1 MKKNTIILAIF
12 LVIVCVFLLSCKREH
27 HAFPYELR
35 SYFPYE
41 ENQELTFVND
51 SNQTVEAR
59 VLKVET
65 TEEYNMPYGCKCP
78 DWDTQRSFTFES
90 DNLSFYGLMS
100 TEYYSRLDISCK
112 CEIHGEASN
121 FYTKFFEGDPF
132 SGNFSS
138 IIGDT
143 IVMENNGDKLII
155 IKGKGITEFKAGDI
169 VWRLKK

>member
-1 MKKNTIILAIF
+1 M
-12 LVIVCVFLLSCKREH
+12 
-27 HAFPYELR
+27 
-35 SYFPYE
+35 
-41 ENQELTFVND
+41 ENQELIFVND

-78 DWDTQRSFTFES
+78 DWDTQRSFIFKS

-132 SGNFSS
+132 SGHFSE
-138 IIGDT
+138 ILGDT
-143 IVMENNGDKLII
+143 VTLTKGNDEIVV
-155 IKGKGITEFKAGDI
+155 IKGKGIAEFKIGDV
-169 VWRLKK
+169 VWQLKK